1 MPYHIDHYR
10 VKRTTY
16 CRSPTPNTG
25 TSPFGLARFARKD
38 GTDFARSST
47 QLRALAYPQVTV
59 GGLLR
64 FVIALF
70 EKGFTHDLLLEAG
83 VFLVSVKL
91 VIMSYKANTNIA
103 TLDSQLI
110 TMTTSLQRI
119 ERLLR
124 PDPPSDSAPPASS

>member
-1 MPYHIDHYR
+1 MH
-10 VKRTTY
+10 KRLDL
-16 CRSPTPNTG
+16 G
-25 TSPFGLARFARKD
+25 
-38 GTDFARSST
+38 T
-47 QLRALAYPQVTV
+47 QLTLAITL
-59 GGLLR
+59 GL

-70 EKGFTHDLLLEAG
+70 EIGLTHDLLLEAR

-119 ERLLR
+119 EQLLR
-124 PDPPSDSAPPASS
+124 PDPPSDSAAPASS

>member
-1 MPYHIDHYR
+1 M
-10 VKRTTY
+10 TM
-16 CRSPTPNTG
+16 
-25 TSPFGLARFARKD
+25 RKHLD
-38 GTDFARSST
+38 LGT
-47 QLRALAYPQVTV
+47 QLTLAVTL
-59 GGLLR
+59 GL

-119 ERLLR
+119 EQLLR
-124 PDPPSDSAPPASS
+124 SDPRSDSAPAAPS